1 MDVTQSPIW
10 MLTTSDET
18 SPSVMADEE
27 PHSADAVVPPANVA
41 THFISTV
48 GSSQGGIP

>member
-18 SPSVMADEE
+18 SPLVMADEE
-27 PHSADAVVPPANVA
+27 SHSAEAVVPPVNVA
-41 THFISTV
+41 THFV